1 MKHETVF
8 IEIDKSQRL
17 FLRKQCPSGE
27 IRGIVQIIHGI
38 AEHSGRYGEFIDFL
52 VKNGYAVYIHDQRGH
67 GRTAG
72 TLEED

>member
-1 MKHETVF
+1 
-8 IEIDKSQRL
+8 
-17 FLRKQCPSGE
+17 
-27 IRGIVQIIHGI
+27 VQIIHGI